1 MQAARSGVLLR
12 AFIGEADRATRDILS
27 CAIFRAAQAAG
38 LAGATVLHGPLGYGG
53 SRRVNSEFIVDAPGN
68 LPVVV
73 EIIDAEE
80 RIQAF
85 LPQLT
90 QLINSGLV
98 TMEEVRMFRCGRRT
112 LDASASA
119 ERGP

>member
-12 AFIGEADRATRDILS
+12 AFIGEADRATRDTLS

-38 LAGATVLHGPLGYGG
+38 LAGATILRGPLGFGG
-53 SRRVNSEFIVDAPGN
+53 SRRVNSEFIVEAPGN

-73 EIIDAEE
+73 EIIDTEE
-80 RIQAF
+80 RIHAF
-85 LPQLT
+85 LPQLR
-90 QLINSGLV
+90 QLISSGLV

-112 LDASASA
+112 TDASANA
-119 ERGP
+119 ESSP